1 MRDTGLYFSA
11 FDLSPFL
18 KSATTFAFFQSSGK
32 VPVSYDC
39 CIIKV
44 SMGAISLAYSFN
56 ILSGISS
63 GPFDLLVSKPFN
75 SFSIPGIVNMI
86 SVIDGIELSPISGN
100 VPVFSFVKT
109 LWYCLFRTSALPLLS
124 VTSFPLLSM
133 EPQQP
138 QQPQLEG
145 HMDP

>member
-1 MRDTGLYFSA
+1 
-11 FDLSPFL
+11 
-18 KSATTFAFFQSSGK
+18 
-32 VPVSYDC
+32 
-39 CIIKV
+39 
-44 SMGAISLAYSFN
+44 MGAISLAYSFN

-138 QQPQLEG
+138 QLEG